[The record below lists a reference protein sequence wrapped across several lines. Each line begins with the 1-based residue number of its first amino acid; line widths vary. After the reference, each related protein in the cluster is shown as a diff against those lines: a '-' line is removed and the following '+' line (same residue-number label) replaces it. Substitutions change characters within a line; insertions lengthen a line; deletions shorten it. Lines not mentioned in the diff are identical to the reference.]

1 MPESLVLYDA
11 DEEVSII
18 TLNRP
23 EKLNAISALFQPRA
37 SGRPIRKPRMT
48 RRKGGRQTRRIK
60 ITIQGPGARSA

>member
-11 DEEVSII
+11 DEKVSII

-48 RRKGGRQTRRIK
+48 RRKGGR
-60 ITIQGPGARSA
+60 